1 MWKRIRTDLI
11 ILFLLAFCLIYY
23 YLPGAPSFA
32 GLPEK
37 DVKLQVESL
46 NGVAEETN
54 DLITRATID
63 TMNFF
68 CERSNFT
75 LTRSVTFVL
84 TANKTNFQQEV
95 SSRFKISDKEAAQAT
110 KDVDVLA
117 GTGLIILNTQSI
129 TTGQQQ
135 IFLTAHEITHQY
147 QRQNVSPSRAQP
159 FWLVEG
165 MAEVVG
171 ANIVERQGYGTLKFY
186 RNSSLADL
194 RAAINKPDLQEL
206 NDGRDWAQAIT
217 EYGSPLTHKVAGL
230 AVLYLTEKHGFR
242 SVTQY
247 MQHISNGLSS
257 NDAFKKTFGY
267 PLPEF
272 IKEYQTLITPPKA
285 STAN

>member
-1 MWKRIRTDLI
+1 MWKRIRPDLI

-23 YLPGAPSFA
+23 YLPDAPSFA

-46 NGVAEETN
+46 SGVAEETN
-54 DLITRATID
+54 EQITKATID

-68 CERSNFT
+68 CERSNFN

-84 TANKTNFQQEV
+84 TANKNAFQQEV
-95 SSRFKISDKEAAQAT
+95 RSRFKISDKEAAQAT
-110 KDVDVLA
+110 KDVDVQA
-117 GTGLIILNTQSI
+117 GNGLIILNTQS
-129 TTGQQQ
+129 TPATQQQ

-147 QRQNVSPSRAQP
+147 QRQNVSPSRPQP

-171 ANIVERQGYGTLKFY
+171 ANIVERQGYGTLKYY
-186 RNSSLADL
+186 RNQSIADL
-194 RAAINKPDLQEL
+194 KAATSKPDLQEL
-206 NDGRDWAQAIT
+206 TDGHDWAQAT
-217 EYGSPLTHKVAGL
+217 AEYGSTLTHKVAGL

-272 IKEYQTLITPPKA
+272 IKEFQALIANPKV
-285 STAN
+285 SRSN